1 MLMKIGSFL
10 RKEAKDQRGFTLIEL
25 MVVIVVLG
33 ILAALVL
40 PRVIGNVTKDA
51 RKNAN
56 DANIKM
62 LTTAIDRFA
71 ADTGENPASL
81 DELVSSGKPGWKGP
95 YVREIPAAPQGY
107 PDYKTLYNPE
117 TGQLSN
123 PAGTGT
129 GSGTTNTGTGT
140 GNTTSQ

>member
-1 MLMKIGSFL
+1 MKIGSLL
-10 RKEAKDQRGFTLIEL
+10 RKRARDRRGFTLIEL

-71 ADTGENPASL
+71 ADTGENPATL

-95 YVREIPAAPQGY
+95 YVREIPPAPQGFT
-107 PDYKTLYNPE
+107 DYKALYNSE
-117 TGQLSN
+117 TGQLTS
-123 PAGTGT
+123 PAGT
-129 GSGTTNTGTGT
+129 GSGTGSPTTGTGT
-140 GNTTSQ
+140 GNSTNQ